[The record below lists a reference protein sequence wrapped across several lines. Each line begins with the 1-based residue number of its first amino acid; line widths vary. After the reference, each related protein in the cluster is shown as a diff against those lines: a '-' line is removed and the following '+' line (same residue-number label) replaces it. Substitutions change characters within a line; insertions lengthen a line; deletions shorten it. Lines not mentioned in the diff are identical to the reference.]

1 MAPIHDPD
9 QECLGRCRAGDSSAF
24 AELVD
29 RHKEAVYRWI
39 YSWVGRKESAEEM
52 AQDVF
57 LRAYKDLG
65 NFRGDSKFSTWL
77 HQIAFNRCRDHWRS
91 RQRKPESLG
100 EEEFLAKV
108 ESPRSSAE
116 ATAAARQ
123 EAEALRSAMA
133 ELPDIYR
140 EALSLRFFGD
150 LPYEEIAALLGENLS
165 TAKMRVMRG
174 LAQLR
179 RKWKGEVGS

>member
-1 MAPIHDPD
+1 MEPIHDPD
-9 QECLGRCRAGDSSAF
+9 LEALGRCRAGDSSAF

-29 RHKEAVYRWI
+29 RHKDAVYRWV
-39 YSWVGRKESAEEM
+39 YSWVGRKESAEEL

-57 LRAYKDLG
+57 LNAFRNLG

-77 HQIAFNRCRDHWRS
+77 HQIALNRCRDHWRS
-91 RQRKPESLG
+91 RQRKPESLV
-100 EEEFLAKV
+100 EEEYLARV
-108 ESPRSSAE
+108 ESPRASSEVSAV
-116 ATAAARQ
+116 ARQ

-150 LPYEEIAALLGENLS
+150 LPYEEIAAMLGENLS
-165 TAKMRVMRG
+165 NVKMRVMRG

-179 RKWKGEVGS
+179 RKWKGEARP

>member
-1 MAPIHDPD
+1 MAPIQDPD
-9 QECLGRCRAGDSSAF
+9 SECLGRCRAGDPAAF

-39 YSWVGRKESAEEM
+39 YSWVGRKESAEEL

-57 LRAYKDLG
+57 LKAFRDLG

-77 HQIAFNRCRDHWRS
+77 HQIALNRCRDHWRS

-100 EEEFLAKV
+100 ADKVFAKL
-108 ESPRSSAE
+108 ESSQESAE
-116 ATAAARQ
+116 QAAAGRQ
-123 EAEALRSAMA
+123 DAEALRSAMT

-140 EALSLRFFGD
+140 EAISLRFFGD
-150 LPYEEIAALLGENLS
+150 LSYDEIATLLGESLS
-165 TAKMRVMRG
+165 SVKMRVTRG
-174 LAQLR
+174 LARLR
-179 RKWKGEVGS
+179 RHWKGEVLP